1 MDDEIL
7 VDRRNF
13 LLAIVGL
20 SVLSFAKH
28 RHLDLSHLPLG
39 TPVMLAAGGSPEHE
53 RLLAARVLLKQHY
66 RHTQWL
72 VIEMPIAFLQRNL
85 RLGYSQAC
93 QLARML
99 ERSGDWS
106 AVKDGRR
113 WLNLDQL
120 L

>member
-1 MDDEIL
+1 MNDKIP

-13 LLAIVGL
+13 LLTIVGL

-28 RHLDLSHLPLG
+28 RHADLSYLPVD
-39 TPVMLAAGGSPEHE
+39 TPVVLAAEASPQYD
-53 RLLAARVLLKQHY
+53 RLLSARVLLKQHY
-66 RHTQWL
+66 RHTQSL
-72 VIEMPIAFLQRNL
+72 VLEMPIAFLQRNL

-93 QLARML
+93 QLAEML

-106 AVKDGRR
+106 AVGGGHR